1 MSDPTVE
8 PGAST
13 PNRQDHQSAESAPPA
28 NAESTPVASS
38 EPVRSGEQSSSA
50 GAGGASASESETSSG
65 GDGVNRP
72 RRRRGSRGGRNRNR
86 SGGAQGNSGNAA
98 TTESDTADGQPPASS
113 DAADGGD
120 RPNQRVQPRP
130 SDSAGADDVVA
141 AKPQIGDSRPAPEA
155 DGADASPKAEGQA
168 SGQPRSGNRRRRG
181 GRGRGG
187 GGGGQQQGQNAQKAQ
202 NAPQG
207 EQSQNTQPNQQKGQQ
222 RKGVAP
228 KPVEAILG
236 GDAPD
241 LDDETLEKRK
251 GRERNG
257 RPVGRYMMAVSVRPE
272 ATQIAVLEGRNL
284 IEHYVSR
291 PADDVAQI
299 HGNIYLGKVQ
309 NVLPGMEAA
318 FVDIATPKNAV
329 LYRGDVQFDAD
340 DVEGAAANA
349 RIEQILKPRQTII
362 CQVTKNPIAHKGARL
377 TQEVSLPGRFV
388 VLIPNSSTYGIS
400 KRLDDGERRRLRNI
414 LDKVKPPQH
423 GVIVRTAAEGVTS
436 EEISSDV
443 RRLLSQWEQIENL
456 ANTTQAPALLYRE
469 PDMAVRV
476 IREEFSDNYRS
487 VVIDDQALYSDVHEY
502 VSSIS
507 PALADR
513 IEFYD
518 RSTEPLSIF
527 ERHHVHEQVHK
538 ALDRK
543 VWLPSGGSLIIEH
556 TEALT
561 VIDVNTGKNVGS
573 KSLEETV
580 YRNNL
585 EAAVEI
591 AKQLRLRDIGG
602 IIVIDFIDMEI
613 KGNRDD
619 VVKVFREA
627 LARDKTRTQVFDIS
641 ELGLVEMTR
650 KRIGEGLLESFATQ
664 CPDCEGRG
672 VQVDP
677 DLLV

>member
-1 MSDPTVE
+1 MSDPTVD
-8 PGAST
+8 PGASAPKNT
-13 PNRQDHQSAESAPPA
+13 ANQSEESG
-28 NAESTPVASS
+28 SGASS
-38 EPVRSGEQSSSA
+38 ESTDSA
-50 GAGGASASESETSSG
+50 ASAPN
-65 GDGVNRP
+65 GDGAARP
-72 RRRRGSRGGRNRNR
+72 RRRRGSRGGRNRSR
-86 SGGAQGNSGNAA
+86 STGQSGSSSASETEEGVENAGEPDLERQPDELPKRMSQSRPRE
-98 TTESDTADGQPPASS
+98 TGTAE
-113 DAADGGD
+113 AAL
-120 RPNQRVQPRP
+120 VK
-130 SDSAGADDVVA
+130 
-141 AKPQIGDSRPAPEA
+141 KPQIGDSRPAPSGEDVDVEA
-155 DGADASPKAEGQA
+155 GSDPQTPAP
-168 SGQPRSGNRRRRG
+168 PRSGNRRRRG

-187 GGGGQQQGQNAQKAQ
+187 GGGAQSQNQNAQQGQPNQEKQSKGQQQKKKV
-202 NAPQG
+202 APQ
-207 EQSQNTQPNQQKGQQ
+207 
-222 RKGVAP
+222 
-228 KPVEAILG
+228 PVEAILG
-236 GDAPD
+236 GEGPD

-291 PADDVAQI
+291 PADDVSQI

-329 LYRGDVQFDAD
+329 LYRADIQFDPE
-340 DVEGAAANA
+340 DVEKGRSNA
-349 RIEQILKPRQTII
+349 RIEEILKPRQTVI

-388 VLIPNSSTYGIS
+388 VLIPNSTTYGIS
-400 KRLDDGERRRLRNI
+400 KRLDDGERKRLRNI

-423 GVIVRTAAEGVTS
+423 GVIVRTAAEGVTA

-443 RRLLSQWEQIENL
+443 RRLLSQWEQIEAL
-456 ANTTQAPALLYRE
+456 ANSTEAPALLYRE

-476 IREEFSDNYRS
+476 IREEFNDNYRS
-487 VVIDDQALYSDVHEY
+487 IVIDDQALFNEVHDY

-513 IEFYD
+513 IEHYD
-518 RSTEPLSIF
+518 RACEPLSIF
-527 ERHHVHEQVHK
+527 ERFHVHEQVHK

-585 EAAVEI
+585 EAAIEI

-613 KGNRDD
+613 KNNRDD
-619 VVKVFREA
+619 VVRVFRDA
-627 LARDKTRTQVFDIS
+627 LSRDKTRTQVFDIS

-650 KRIGEGLLESFATQ
+650 KRIGEGLLESFAAQ

-672 VQVDP
+672 VVIDP

>member
-1 MSDPTVE
+1 VK
-8 PGAST
+8 
-13 PNRQDHQSAESAPPA
+13 
-28 NAESTPVASS
+28 
-38 EPVRSGEQSSSA
+38 
-50 GAGGASASESETSSG
+50 
-65 GDGVNRP
+65 
-72 RRRRGSRGGRNRNR
+72 
-86 SGGAQGNSGNAA
+86 
-98 TTESDTADGQPPASS
+98 
-113 DAADGGD
+113 
-120 RPNQRVQPRP
+120 
-130 SDSAGADDVVA
+130 
-141 AKPQIGDSRPAPEA
+141 KPQIGDSRPDPAADSAEA
-155 DGADASPKAEGQA
+155 ESGDRDAAKPEGQGG
-168 SGQPRSGNRRRRG
+168 GQARSGNRRRRG

-187 GGGGQQQGQNAQKAQ
+187 GGGGQQQGQGAQ
-202 NAPQG
+202 QG
-207 EQSQNTQPNQQKGQQ
+207 PSGQQGQSGQQKGQQ
-222 RKGVAP
+222 QKKAGAP
-228 KPVEAILG
+228 RPVEAILG
-236 GDAPD
+236 GDGPE

-329 LYRGDVQFDAD
+329 LYRGDLQFDAE
-340 DVEGAAANA
+340 DVEGGASNA

-400 KRLDDGERRRLRNI
+400 KRLDDGERKRLRNI

-443 RRLLSQWEQIENL
+443 RRLLSQWDQIEAL
-456 ANTTQAPALLYRE
+456 ASSAQAPALLYRE

-476 IREEFSDNYRS
+476 IREEFNDNYRS
-487 VVIDDQALYSDVHEY
+487 VVIDDEALFNDVHSY

-513 IEFYD
+513 IELYD
-518 RSTEPLSIF
+518 RDVEPLSIF

-619 VVKVFREA
+619 VVRVFRDA

-650 KRIGEGLLESFATQ
+650 KRIGEGLLESFAGQ

-672 VQVDP
+672 VRVDP